1 MHAIAIEVE
10 DAEFALHISVS
21 HGAKLVSPPIDLGNK
36 DSSSTILIEVHL
48 LGDILH
54 QIIKL

>member
-10 DAEFALHISVS
+10 DVEFALHINVS
-21 HGAKLVSPPIDLGNK
+21 HGAKPVSPPIDLGNK
-36 DSSSTILIEVHL
+36 DSSFTILIEVHL